1 MADLKMCCNLC
12 KSEDIV
18 ENYVLHEKFYYCRS
32 CKQESNPEPMLTA
45 SITIDGFQLGD
56 FPASHLKLDPPG
68 CEIAPKI
75 DLPKETISIKNEID
89 AVFLNKIKRHLDR
102 YDDYQIN
109 EEKEEE

>member
-1 MADLKMCCNLC
+1 
-12 KSEDIV
+12 
-18 ENYVLHEKFYYCRS
+18 
-32 CKQESNPEPMLTA
+32 MLTA

-68 CEIAPKI
+68 CEIAPKIDLLKI